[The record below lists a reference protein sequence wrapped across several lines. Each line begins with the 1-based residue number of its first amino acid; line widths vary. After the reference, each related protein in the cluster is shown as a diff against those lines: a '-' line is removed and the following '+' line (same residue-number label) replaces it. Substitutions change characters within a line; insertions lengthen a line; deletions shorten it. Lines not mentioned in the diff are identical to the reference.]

1 MTRPFSA
8 ARLALSAL
16 LALAGLVVLPAA
28 PAAAAYTGPRAG
40 MVQLFEWPW
49 ADVARECTTF
59 LGPKGYWAVQ
69 VSPPQEHA
77 RVAGDPWWERYQPVS
92 YAVTS
97 RSGDRAA
104 FASMV
109 GTCRAA
115 GVGIIADVVLN
126 HMTGTDGTSIT
137 GRAYTKYHYPAYGP
151 QDFHQPACSVTNYA
165 DRGNV
170 QGCELVGLAD
180 LRTDSAYVR
189 GQEQAYLND
198 LMSLG
203 VLGFRVDAAKH
214 IPAADLAAVLAGVPG
229 NPYVFSEVID
239 YGGEAVGAGE
249 YTGLGDVTEFRYG
262 ARLATTMRGGRLADL
277 VHPERSWSTWGVL
290 ASADAVPFVAN
301 HDTERGQAG
310 GGVLTYKDGSLYNLA
325 QVYTLAWP
333 YGNPVLTS
341 GYAWTDKDAGP
352 PGNGSGGT
360 SGPWRPGDTSAP
372 SGCANITPWVCE
384 HRWGNVAAM
393 VGFRAATTA
402 AWSVGNVW
410 DNGFQQVAF
419 SRGSLGFVAIN
430 RESFGMDQW
439 LPTGMPAGT
448 YCQVLSGDFDL
459 ATRACAGSTVTVQ
472 ADGRVH
478 VVLPGMA
485 AFAIHAGSRLG

>member
-1 MTRPFSA
+1 MRPFSA
-8 ARLALSAL
+8 VRVTLSA
-16 LALAGLVVLPAA
+16 VVLATGLAVVPAA

-92 YAVTS
+92 YELRS

-109 GTCRAA
+109 STCRAA
-115 GVGIIADVVLN
+115 GVGIIADVVIN
-126 HMTGTDGTSIT
+126 HMAGGDGTSIT
-137 GRAYTKYHYPAYGP
+137 GRPYTKYQYPRYGP
-151 QDFHQPACSVTNYA
+151 QDFHLPACTVTNYA

-170 QGCELVGLAD
+170 QGCELVGLSD
-180 LRTDSAYVR
+180 LRTGTAYVR
-189 GQEQAYLND
+189 GQVRAYLTD

-203 VLGFRVDAAKH
+203 VAGFRVDAAKH
-214 IPAADLAAVLAGVPG
+214 LPAADLAAMLSGVPG

-249 YTGLGDVTEFRYG
+249 YTGSGDVTEFRYG
-262 ARLATTMRGGRLADL
+262 AALATVFRSGRLAAL
-277 VHPERSWSTWGVL
+277 LRPEQSWNTWGL
-290 ASADAVPFVAN
+290 LPSADAVPFVAN

-325 QVYTLAWP
+325 QVVTLAWP

-341 GYAWTDKDAGP
+341 GYAWTDKEAGP

-360 SGPWRPGDTSAP
+360 SGPWRPGDTAAP
-372 SGCANITPWVCE
+372 SGCAGAWVCE

-393 VGFRAATTA
+393 AGFRAATVG
-402 AWSVGNVW
+402 AWSVDNKW
-410 DNGFQQVAF
+410 DNGYQQIAF
-419 SRGSLGFVAIN
+419 SRGSLGFVAVN
-430 RESFGMDQW
+430 RETFGMDQW
-439 LPTGMPAGT
+439 LQTGLPAGR

-459 ATRACAGSTVTVQ
+459 ATRTCTGSTATVQ
-472 ADGRVH
+472 ADGRVR
-478 VVLPGMA
+478 VTLPGLT
-485 AFAIHAGSRLG
+485 AFALHAGSKLP